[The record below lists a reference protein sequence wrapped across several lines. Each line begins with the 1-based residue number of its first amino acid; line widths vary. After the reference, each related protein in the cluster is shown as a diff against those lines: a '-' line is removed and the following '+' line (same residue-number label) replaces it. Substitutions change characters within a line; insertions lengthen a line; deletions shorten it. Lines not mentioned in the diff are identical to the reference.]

1 MAGCVVSAPSGRG
14 GSSVL
19 GSTGLEDREPGNKEH
34 GRADEEDAHGQGD
47 LAHIHASAPPRR
59 RLSHMGSRPGRRN
72 RRACTP
78 TSASCAVSTAAG
90 APVSGS
96 EPEAVFGNAITS
108 RIESRLA
115 RIATIRSMP
124 SASPPCG
131 GAPYLS
137 ASSRKPKR
145 DSRLLL
151 GDPERGEH
159 LLLDLGAVDTD
170 RPAADLRAVE
180 HDVVGARAQRARIL
194 EGAGRRRER
203 VVQRVPA
210 LLVRVPLE
218 HREVDD
224 PQQLVAALGDQVV
237 AARDLQPQLAQA
249 TSPRR
254 SGCASATISSRSPGL
269 ASQRLLDGR
278 AILVAERL
286 RDRRAPRAALLHDR
300 PHQPAGAV
308 ALDDLGQLVGDLA
321 RRFART
327 RVEAADHA
335 AALQHALE
343 HAELGVR
350 DGAGEVGDLHP
361 EAQVR
366 LVGAV
371 LEHRLV

>member
-1 MAGCVVSAPSGRG
+1 MSF
-14 GSSVL
+14 
-19 GSTGLEDREPGNKEH
+19 
-34 GRADEEDAHGQGD
+34 
-47 LAHIHASAPPRR
+47 
-59 RLSHMGSRPGRRN
+59 
-72 RRACTP
+72 TP
-78 TSASCAVSTAAG
+78 TSASCAVSTPAG

-151 GDPERGEH
+151 GDAERGEH

-180 HDVVGARAQRARIL
+180 HDVVRARAQRARVV

-203 VVQRVPA
+203 VMQRVPA
-210 LLVRVPLE
+210 LLARVPLE
-218 HREVDD
+218 HREVHD

-237 AARDLQPQLAQA
+237 AARDLQPQLAQRRRR
-249 TSPRR
+249 RR

-278 AILVAERL
+278 AVLVAAAPSRPASA
-286 RDRRAPRAALLHDR
+286 RCRPPARPPTPGRR
-300 PHQPAGAV
+300 
-308 ALDDLGQLVGDLA
+308 
-321 RRFART
+321 RRSA
-327 RVEAADHA
+327 
-335 AALQHALE
+335 
-343 HAELGVR
+343 
-350 DGAGEVGDLHP
+350 
-361 EAQVR
+361 
-366 LVGAV
+366 
-371 LEHRLV
+371 